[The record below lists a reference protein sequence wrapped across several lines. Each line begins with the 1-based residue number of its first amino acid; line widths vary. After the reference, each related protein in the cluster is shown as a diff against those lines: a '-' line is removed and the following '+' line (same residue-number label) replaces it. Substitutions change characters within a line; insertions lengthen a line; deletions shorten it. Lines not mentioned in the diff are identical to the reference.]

1 MTALLDVG
9 VVTAGY
15 DDATVLHEVS
25 LDVAEG
31 EIVAIVGANGAG
43 KSTLL
48 RAISGLIPCRSGA
61 VRFAG
66 VDLTRLPAH
75 AMVSHGLIMVP
86 EGGKLFGG
94 MTVRENL
101 ELGAFA
107 SQARPAMKR
116 SMDAAFA
123 RFPILAQRRHQLAGS
138 LSGGERTMC
147 AIARALMSRPRLL
160 MLDEP
165 SLGLSPQMAER
176 MFDMV
181 ADLART
187 GISMLIVEQNIGAA
201 LEMSARA
208 YVLAQ
213 GRVVRSGASST
224 LLADEDIRH
233 AYLGH

>member
-9 VVTAGY
+9 AVTAGY

-25 LDVAEG
+25 LNVAEG

-48 RAISGLIPCRSGA
+48 RAISGLIACRSGT
-61 VRFAG
+61 VTFAG
-66 VDLTRLPAH
+66 ADVTRLPAH
-75 AMVSHGLIMVP
+75 AVVSHGLIMVP

-94 MTVRENL
+94 MTVQENL

-107 SQARPAMKR
+107 SEARPAMKR
-116 SMDAAFA
+116 SMEDAFA
-123 RFPILAQRRHQLAGS
+123 RFPILAQRRQQMAGS

-147 AIARALMSRPRLL
+147 AIGRAMMSRPRLL

-176 MFDMV
+176 VFDMV
-181 ADLART
+181 ADLSRT
-187 GISMLIVEQNIGAA
+187 GITMVIVEQNIGVA
-201 LEMSARA
+201 LEMSGRA